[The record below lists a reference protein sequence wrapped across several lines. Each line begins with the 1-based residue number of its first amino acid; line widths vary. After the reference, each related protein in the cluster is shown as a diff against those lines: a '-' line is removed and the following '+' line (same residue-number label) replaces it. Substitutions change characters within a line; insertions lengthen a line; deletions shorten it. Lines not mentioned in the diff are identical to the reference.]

1 MTHPAPSSRIVLI
14 SILLH
19 ISNSV
24 FSQNAFW
31 QATNGPNDGAVTALA
46 INSKGHIFAMSNYLY
61 RSTDNGGTWTKL
73 TGAPSGGFYTVATA
87 TNDYLIG
94 GSYGAIHMSADNG
107 DTWQKRK
114 DVYHGYDLYIV
125 TSFASTPDSFVYAGT
140 WGDGLSESYDLGYS
154 WGRSSVGN
162 NYIVALA
169 VGAKG
174 YMFLAT
180 DSWIYR
186 SDYAARGWE
195 GARFQGSGPGGDP
208 TSLAATR
215 RGYVFSAI
223 VSYSYDVYGKLVGS
237 TSGILRSTEDS
248 VTFWP
253 VTNGLPTSTF
263 TGKYLLASN
272 SAGDVFAGNDS
283 SGIYRSTD
291 NGLNWKA
298 LNTGLSDLHVL
309 SVAISPNG
317 YAFVGTRSGLV
328 YRSIQ
333 PTTEVLSS
341 QNSILRDFR
350 LDQNYRNPFN
360 PSTTIR
366 FSLPE
371 AARVSLKIF
380 TLLGEEVATLVS
392 GDLQAGQH
400 SARWDAAEIP
410 SGVYF
415 YRLQAGQFTE
425 TKKLVLLR

>member
-140 WGDGLSESYDLGYS
+140 WGDGLRESYDLGYS

-195 GARFQGSGPGGDP
+195 GGRFQRSGPGGDL

-215 RGYVFSAI
+215 RGYVFSAV

-248 VTFWP
+248 LFFWP
-253 VTNGLPTSTF
+253 VNNGLPNHNF
-263 TGKYLLASN
+263 TGKYRLTSN
-272 SAGDVFAGNDS
+272 AAGDVFAGNDS
-283 SGIYRSTD
+283 SGVYRSTD
-291 NGLNWKA
+291 NGLHWASING
-298 LNTGLSDLHVL
+298 GLSDIRVQ
-309 SVAISPNG
+309 SVAVGPGGHI
-317 YAFVGTRSGLV
+317 FVGTQSGSV
-328 YRSIQ
+328 YRSTQ
-333 PTTEVLSS
+333 PTTGIVASE
-341 QNSILRDFR
+341 NSTPGDFA
-350 LDQNYRNPFN
+350 LAQNYPNPFN
-360 PSTTIR
+360 PSTTIQ
-366 FSLPE
+366 FSLP
-371 AARVSLKIF
+371 RNGFVSLKIYN
-380 TLLGEEVATLVS
+380 LLGEEMATLVS
-392 GDLQAGQH
+392 EELDAGQH
-400 SARWDAAEIP
+400 SVGWHATGMP

-415 YRLQAGQFTE
+415 YRLTAGQFTE